1 MERESMKVKIILVL
15 VLVVL
20 LGALFVQNT
29 QVVTYRVYFWTISMS
44 QMILV
49 PIVAAV
55 GFLIGYVLGTLRR
68 KKTT

>member
-1 MERESMKVKIILVL
+1 MEREGMKVKIVLVL

-29 QVVTYRVYFWTISMS
+29 QIVTYRVYFWTISMS

>member
-1 MERESMKVKIILVL
+1 MERESMKVKIFLVL

-68 KKTT
+68 KKTI

>member
-29 QVVTYRVYFWTISMS
+29 QIVTYRVYFWTISMS

-68 KKTT
+68 KKTI

>member
-1 MERESMKVKIILVL
+1 MKVKIFLVL

-68 KKTT
+68 KKTI